1 MSKRILLSVAY
12 DGTDYAGF
20 QAQKSG
26 VPTIEGELNRA
37 LTELTGVPVEVIGA
51 SRTDSGVH
59 ARCNLAVFDTES
71 RIPPEK
77 FAHAINVRLP
87 DQICVQTSMEVPADF
102 HPRRCSTVKTYE
114 YRIWNAQM
122 PDPMRR
128 LYTYFSRYRF
138 DIDKMREAAAYLVG
152 EHDFKSFC
160 STYTSAKTTVRE
172 VLAVEVEEILPGY
185 ETALPG
191 SEIALTGSETSLP
204 GSEITLTGSETSLPG
219 SEIALPGSE
228 IALPGSEIALP
239 GSETALP
246 GSETALP
253 GSEIALTGTEIALTG
268 SDITLTGSEIALTG
282 SETALPGSETAL
294 TGSEITLTG
303 SENVSDSRS
312 DAGPGSDSVSSA
324 ARMPREI
331 VIRVTGRGFLYNMVR
346 IIAGTLMEVGR
357 GAKTPDQIPDILNAC
372 DRRAAGPTAPACGLT
387 LVRYE
392 ILEPGMER
400 VFDIHKTT

>member
-172 VLAVEVEEILPGY
+172 VLAVEVEEILPGC
-185 ETALPG
+185 ETAL
-191 SEIALTGSETSLP
+191 T
-204 GSEITLTGSETSLPG
+204 
-219 SEIALPGSE
+219 
-228 IALPGSEIALP
+228 
-239 GSETALP
+239 

-253 GSEIALTGTEIALTG
+253 GSEIALPG
-268 SDITLTGSEIALTG
+268 SDITLTCSDIALTD
-282 SETALPGSETAL
+282 
-294 TGSEITLTG
+294 
-303 SENVSDSRS
+303 SENVSDSHS

>member
-172 VLAVEVEEILPGY
+172 VLAVEVEEILPGC

-191 SEIALTGSETSLP
+191 SEIALTGS
-204 GSEITLTGSETSLPG
+204 
-219 SEIALPGSE
+219 
-228 IALPGSEIALP
+228 
-239 GSETALP
+239 
-246 GSETALP
+246 
-253 GSEIALTGTEIALTG
+253 
-268 SDITLTGSEIALTG
+268 D
-282 SETALPGSETAL
+282 
-294 TGSEITLTG
+294 ITLTG

-357 GAKTPDQIPDILNAC
+357 GAKTPDQIPGILNAC

>member
-191 SEIALTGSETSLP
+191 SEIALTGSET
-204 GSEITLTGSETSLPG
+204 
-219 SEIALPGSE
+219 ALPGSE
-228 IALPGSEIALP
+228 IALP
-239 GSETALP
+239 
-246 GSETALP
+246 
-253 GSEIALTGTEIALTG
+253 
-268 SDITLTGSEIALTG
+268 
-282 SETALPGSETAL
+282 
-294 TGSEITLTG
+294 GSEITLTG

>member
-172 VLAVEVEEILPGY
+172 VLAVEVEEILPGC
-185 ETALPG
+185 
-191 SEIALTGSETSLP
+191 
-204 GSEITLTGSETSLPG
+204 
-219 SEIALPGSE
+219 
-228 IALPGSEIALP
+228 
-239 GSETALP
+239 ETALP

-253 GSEIALTGTEIALTG
+253 GSEIAL
-268 SDITLTGSEIALTG
+268 
-282 SETALPGSETAL
+282 P
-294 TGSEITLTG
+294 GSEITLTG

>member
-172 VLAVEVEEILPGY
+172 VLAVEVEEILPGC
-185 ETALPG
+185 
-191 SEIALTGSETSLP
+191 
-204 GSEITLTGSETSLPG
+204 
-219 SEIALPGSE
+219 
-228 IALPGSEIALP
+228 
-239 GSETALP
+239 ETALP

-253 GSEIALTGTEIALTG
+253 GSEIALPGSEIALTG
-268 SDITLTGSEIALTG
+268 SDIALTD
-282 SETALPGSETAL
+282 
-294 TGSEITLTG
+294 

>member
-191 SEIALTGSETSLP
+191 SET
-204 GSEITLTGSETSLPG
+204 
-219 SEIALPGSE
+219 ALPGSE
-228 IALPGSEIALP
+228 IALP
-239 GSETALP
+239 
-246 GSETALP
+246 
-253 GSEIALTGTEIALTG
+253 
-268 SDITLTGSEIALTG
+268 
-282 SETALPGSETAL
+282 
-294 TGSEITLTG
+294 GSEITLTG
-303 SENVSDSRS
+303 SENVSDSHS

>member
-172 VLAVEVEEILPGY
+172 VLAVEVEEILPGC
-185 ETALPG
+185 
-191 SEIALTGSETSLP
+191 
-204 GSEITLTGSETSLPG
+204 
-219 SEIALPGSE
+219 
-228 IALPGSEIALP
+228 
-239 GSETALP
+239 ETALP

-253 GSEIALTGTEIALTG
+253 GSEI
-268 SDITLTGSEIALTG
+268 
-282 SETALPGSETAL
+282 
-294 TGSEITLTG
+294 TLTG
-303 SENVSDSRS
+303 SENVSGSHS

>member
-87 DQICVQTSMEVPADF
+87 DQICVQTSKEVPADF

-191 SEIALTGSETSLP
+191 SET
-204 GSEITLTGSETSLPG
+204 
-219 SEIALPGSE
+219 ALPD
-228 IALPGSEIALP
+228 
-239 GSETALP
+239 SETALP

-253 GSEIALTGTEIALTG
+253 GSEIALPG
-268 SDITLTGSEIALTG
+268 SDITLTGSEIA
-282 SETALPGSETAL
+282 
-294 TGSEITLTG
+294 LTG

>member
-172 VLAVEVEEILPGY
+172 VLAVEVEEILPGC
-185 ETALPG
+185 ET
-191 SEIALTGSETSLP
+191 
-204 GSEITLTGSETSLPG
+204 
-219 SEIALPGSE
+219 
-228 IALPGSEIALP
+228 ALP

-282 SETALPGSETAL
+282 S
-294 TGSEITLTG
+294 
-303 SENVSDSRS
+303 
-312 DAGPGSDSVSSA
+312 
-324 ARMPREI
+324 
-331 VIRVTGRGFLYNMVR
+331 VTGRGFLYNMVR

>member
-172 VLAVEVEEILPGY
+172 VLAVEVEEILPGC
-185 ETALPG
+185 
-191 SEIALTGSETSLP
+191 
-204 GSEITLTGSETSLPG
+204 
-219 SEIALPGSE
+219 
-228 IALPGSEIALP
+228 
-239 GSETALP
+239 ETALP

-253 GSEIALTGTEIALTG
+253 GSEIALT
-268 SDITLTGSEIALTG
+268 D
-282 SETALPGSETAL
+282 
-294 TGSEITLTG
+294 
-303 SENVSDSRS
+303 SENVSDSHS

-387 LVRYE
+387 LVQYE

>member
-172 VLAVEVEEILPGY
+172 VLAVEVEEILPGC
-185 ETALPG
+185 ET
-191 SEIALTGSETSLP
+191 ALTGSEIS
-204 GSEITLTGSETSLPG
+204 LTGC
-219 SEIALPGSE
+219 
-228 IALPGSEIALP
+228 
-239 GSETALP
+239 
-246 GSETALP
+246 
-253 GSEIALTGTEIALTG
+253 EIALTGTEIALTG

-282 SETALPGSETAL
+282 SEIALPGSETAL
-294 TGSEITLTG
+294 PGSEIALTG

>member
-172 VLAVEVEEILPGY
+172 VLAVEVEEILPGC
-185 ETALPG
+185 
-191 SEIALTGSETSLP
+191 
-204 GSEITLTGSETSLPG
+204 
-219 SEIALPGSE
+219 
-228 IALPGSEIALP
+228 
-239 GSETALP
+239 ETALP

-253 GSEIALTGTEIALTG
+253 
-268 SDITLTGSEIALTG
+268 
-282 SETALPGSETAL
+282 
-294 TGSEITLTG
+294 GSEITLTG

-357 GAKTPDQIPDILNAC
+357 GAKTPDQISDILNAC